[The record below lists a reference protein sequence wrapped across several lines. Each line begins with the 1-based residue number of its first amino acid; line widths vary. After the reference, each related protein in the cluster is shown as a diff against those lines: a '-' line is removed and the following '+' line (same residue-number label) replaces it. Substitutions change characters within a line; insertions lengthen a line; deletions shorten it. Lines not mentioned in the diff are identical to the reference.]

1 MNEFSQGKHRLV
13 KPVNRQQMSWRAV
26 DVERLIDSDHR
37 ARVIWELVGQLDLT
51 PFYEG
56 IESTK
61 EEGGRPAY
69 HPQLLI
75 SLWVY
80 AQTLGIGSARE
91 IERRCQWEPAFQW
104 LAGLEVV
111 NYHTLSD
118 FRVQKKEEVNQLF
131 THLLAVLSSEGL
143 VSLEQVT
150 VDGTKIGAQASGKS
164 FRRKKT
170 LQEHL
175 ELARQR
181 VKELEEEEDEGLSQ
195 RRAKAQ
201 ERVRRE
207 KQERLQAALKE
218 LEKVEEQKRG
228 KKGRS
233 EARASSSDP
242 EARVMKQSDGGFA
255 PSYNTQISTDTSH
268 GIIVDVEVTQAGNDM
283 EQLLPAVER
292 IEERMNKKPQQVL
305 VDSGFISGESVEAM
319 AEEKV
324 DLLGAVGDRG
334 RKAHDQETRL
344 GSEQFEYEAGE
355 DRYVCPAGKHLAY
368 MGKERKKGGRIGY
381 RYRALEQDCRNCGLR
396 SQCCPQSRKHGRS
409 LVRTEESTAMVAFRK
424 KMGTE
429 QAQTQYRIR
438 GPVAEFRNCWIKSKL
453 GLWAFHVRGLVRA
466 QAEALWI
473 CFTHNLQQWMR
484 LRRPKTVLA
493 SV

>member
-1 MNEFSQGKHRLV
+1 MNEFTKEKRRLV
-13 KPVNRQQMSWRAV
+13 KQINRQQMSWRAV
-26 DVERLIDSDHR
+26 DVEQLIDCDHR
-37 ARVIWELVGQLDLT
+37 ARVIWELVGQLDLRS
-51 PFYEG
+51 FNEG
-56 IESTK
+56 IESTA

-69 HPQLLI
+69 PPQLLI

-91 IERRCQWEPAFQW
+91 IERRCQWDPAFQW

-164 FRRKKT
+164 FRRRKT
-170 LQEHL
+170 LREHL
-175 ELARQR
+175 ELAQQR
-181 VKELEEEEDEGLSQ
+181 VKELEEEDDEGLSQ

-201 ERVRRE
+201 ERARRE
-207 KQERLQAALKE
+207 KQERLQSALEE
-218 LEKVEEQKRG
+218 LKKVEEQKRG
-228 KKGRS
+228 KKEKS
-233 EARASSSDP
+233 EARVSSSDP

-255 PSYNTQISTDTSH
+255 PSYNTQISTDTQH
-268 GIIVDVEVTQAGNDM
+268 GIIVDVEVTQAGNDY

-292 IEERMNKKPQQVL
+292 IAERMKKKPQQVL
-305 VDSGFISGESVEAM
+305 VDSGFVSGESVQAM
-319 AEEKV
+319 AEEQV
-324 DLLGAVGDRG
+324 DLLGAVADHKGKAG
-334 RKAHDQETRL
+334 RHDTRL
-344 GSEQFEYEAGE
+344 RREQFQYQAEE
-355 DRYVCPAGKHLAY
+355 DRYVCPAGRYLLY
-368 MGKERKKGGRIGY
+368 VGQERKKGGRNAY
-381 RYRALEQDCRNCGLR
+381 KYRALAQDCRHCVLR
-396 SQCCPQSRKHGRS
+396 SQCCRQNQKHGRS
-409 LVRTEESTAMVAFRK
+409 LVRTEESAAMVAFRK
-424 KMGTE
+424 KMETE
-429 QAQTQYRIR
+429 KAQTQYRTR

-453 GLWAFHVRGLVRA
+453 GLWTFHVRGLVRA
-466 QAEALWI
+466 QAEALWV

-493 SV
+493 SA

>member
-1 MNEFSQGKHRLV
+1 MDEFAEEKHRLV
-13 KPVNRQQMSWRAV
+13 KHVNRQQMSWRAV
-26 DVERLIDSDHR
+26 DVEQLIDADHR
-37 ARVIWELVGQLDLT
+37 ARVIWELVGQLDLS

-56 IESTK
+56 IESTQ

-69 HPQLLI
+69 PPQLLI

-91 IERRCQWEPAFQW
+91 IERRCQWDPAFQW
-104 LAGLEVV
+104 LTGLEVV

-131 THLLAVLSSEGL
+131 THLLAVLSQEGL

-150 VDGTKIGAQASGKS
+150 LDGTKIKAHASGKS

-201 ERVRRE
+201 ERARRE
-207 KQERLQAALKE
+207 KQERLQSALKE
-218 LEKVEEQKRG
+218 LEKVKEQKRG
-228 KKGRS
+228 KKEKS
-233 EARASSSDP
+233 EARASGSDP

-255 PSYNTQISTDTSH
+255 PSYNTQISTDTAH
-268 GIIVDVEVTQAGNDM
+268 GIIVDVEVTQAGNDY

-292 IEERMNKKPQQVL
+292 IEQRMSKKPGQML
-305 VDSGFISGESVEAM
+305 VDSGFVSGESVQGM

-324 DLLGAVGDRG
+324 DLLGAVADHKSKPHGS
-334 RKAHDQETRL
+334 ETRL
-344 GSEQFEYEAGE
+344 SMEQFQYEAGE
-355 DRYVCPAGKHLAY
+355 DRYVCPAGKYLPY
-368 MGKERKKGGRIGY
+368 LGQERKQGGRVAY
-381 RYRALEQDCRNCGLR
+381 KYRALARDCRNCVLR
-396 SQCCPQSRKHGRS
+396 SLCCPQNRKHGRS
-409 LVRTEESTAMVAFRK
+409 LVRTEESAAMVAFRK
-424 KMGTE
+424 KMETE
-429 QAQTQYRIR
+429 QAQAQYRIR
-438 GPVAEFRNCWIKSKL
+438 GPMAEFRNCWIKSKL
-453 GLWAFHVRGLVRA
+453 GLWTFHVRGLVRA

-484 LRRPKTVLA
+484 LREPKTALA
-493 SV
+493 SA